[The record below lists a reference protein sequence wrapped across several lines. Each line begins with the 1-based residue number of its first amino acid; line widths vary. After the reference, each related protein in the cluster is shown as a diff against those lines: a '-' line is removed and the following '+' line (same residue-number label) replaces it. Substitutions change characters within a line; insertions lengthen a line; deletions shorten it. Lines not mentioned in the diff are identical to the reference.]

1 MFSIDLHENIKKLF
15 LRFKWIR
22 SLRARLFVIIF
33 LIGFI
38 PSSIMRF
45 ATIASYEDRGIEVRR
60 SDVQNQLKIIADHL
74 IKFNYLID
82 NSSEVVN
89 AELNQIA
96 NLYDGR
102 ILVMNGALKVV
113 KDTYQLVEGKT
124 VVSEQVIRG
133 LRGANLWTYDRA
145 NRYIEIVTPIV
156 ETVSAV
162 NATPEIPEGT
172 EIIHG
177 VILTSVSSESINMT
191 HEILSRKSAIVET
204 IIFFLLIAIAIIGA
218 NLLVIPFD
226 RVTRAISQVKEGFD
240 DEPIAVND
248 YTETEHILDAFN
260 QLLRRM
266 KVIDDSRN
274 EFVSNVSHELKTPIT
289 SMKVLADSLISQNDV
304 PEELYREFLVDI
316 AAEIEREDKI
326 INDLLTLVKMDK
338 SAALLDIGIVD
349 INALTEI
356 VLKRLRPIARKRDV
370 ELILES
376 KREVIAVA
384 DEVKISLILTNL
396 IENAIKYNKEH
407 GTVTVTIN
415 ADHKFFTIEVTDTG
429 SGIPA
434 DYIDHIFERFYRV
447 DKSRSR
453 EIGGTGLGLAIT
465 KNAVM
470 LHMGTINATSVE
482 GEGTTFTVEIPLN
495 YITK

>member
-1 MFSIDLHENIKKLF
+1 MREASKKIL
-15 LRFKWIR
+15 LRFKWLR

-38 PSSIMRF
+38 PSAIMRY
-45 ATIASYEDRGIEVRR
+45 ATIASYEDRGIDVRR

-74 IKFNYLID
+74 IKYNYLLD
-82 NSSEVVN
+82 SSSEIVN
-89 AELNQIA
+89 AELNQMA

-102 ILVMNGALKVV
+102 ILVINGALRVI
-113 KDTYQLVEGKT
+113 KDTYNLIEGKSI
-124 VVSEQVIRG
+124 VSEQVIRG
-133 LRGANLWTYDRA
+133 LRGANLSNYDQA
-145 NRYIEIVTPIV
+145 NRYIEIVTPII
-156 ETVSAV
+156 ETVSAL
-162 NATPEIPEGT
+162 NASPEIPEGT

-177 VILTSVSSESINMT
+177 VILTSVSSDSINT
-191 HEILSRKSAIVET
+191 TREILARKSAIVET
-204 IIFFLLIAIAIIGA
+204 ILFFLLIAIAIIGA
-218 NLLVIPFD
+218 NILVIPFD
-226 RVTRAISQVKEGFD
+226 RVTRAISQVKEGLF
-240 DEPIAVND
+240 DEPITVTD

-260 QLLRRM
+260 QLLKRM

-289 SMKVLADSLISQNDV
+289 SMKVLADSLITQNDV
-304 PEELYREFLVDI
+304 PVEIYHEFLVDI

-338 SAALLDIGIVD
+338 SAALLNIGIVD

-356 VLKRLRPIARKRDV
+356 VLKRLRPIARKKDI
-370 ELILES
+370 ELVLES
-376 KREVIAVA
+376 TREVIAVA

-396 IENAIKYNKEH
+396 IENAIKYNKEQ

-415 ADHKFFTIEVTDTG
+415 ADHQFFTIEVKDTG
-429 SGIPA
+429 NGIPE
-434 DYIDHIFERFYRV
+434 DTVDRIFERFYRV
-447 DKSRSR
+447 DKSHSR
-453 EIGGTGLGLAIT
+453 EIAGTGLGLAIT

-470 LHMGTINATSVE
+470 LHMGTINVASTL
-482 GEGTTFTVEIPLN
+482 GEGTIFTVKIPLN

>member
-1 MFSIDLHENIKKLF
+1 MREPLKKIF
-15 LRFKWIR
+15 LPLRWLR

-33 LIGFI
+33 LVGFI
-38 PSSIMRF
+38 PSSIMRY
-45 ATIASYEDRGIEVRR
+45 ATVASYEDRGIEVRR
-60 SDVQNQLKIIADHL
+60 TDVQNQLKIIADHL
-74 IKFNYLID
+74 IKYNYLRD

-102 ILVMNGALKVV
+102 ILVINGALRVI
-113 KDTYQLVEGKT
+113 KDTYQLIEGKT
-124 VVSEQVIRG
+124 IVSEHVIRG
-133 LRGANLWTYDRA
+133 LRGVSHSNYDRV
-145 NRYIEIVTPIV
+145 NRYIKIVTPII
-156 ETVSAV
+156 ETVSAS

-172 EIIHG
+172 EIFHG
-177 VILTSVSSESINMT
+177 VILTSVSSDSINT
-191 HEILSRKSAIVET
+191 TREILSRKSAIVET
-204 IIFFLLIAIAIIGA
+204 IIFFLLIAIALIGA

-240 DEPIAVND
+240 DEPINVTD

-260 QLLRRM
+260 QLLKRM

-289 SMKVLADSLISQNDV
+289 SMKVLAESLVNQNDV
-304 PEELYREFLVDI
+304 PEEIYREFLVDI

-338 SAALLDIGIVD
+338 SAALLNIGIVD

-356 VLKRLRPIARKRDV
+356 VLKRLRPIARKKDI
-370 ELILES
+370 ELVLES
-376 KREVIAVA
+376 KREVVAVA

-407 GTVTVTIN
+407 GMVTVTIN
-415 ADHKFFTIEVTDTG
+415 ADHQFFTIDVSDTG
-429 SGIPA
+429 DGIA
-434 DYIDHIFERFYRV
+434 EDYLDHIFERFYRV
-447 DKSRSR
+447 DKSHSR
-453 EIGGTGLGLAIT
+453 EIAGTGLGLAIT

-470 LHMGTINATSVE
+470 LHMGTINVTSAI
-482 GEGTTFTVEIPLN
+482 GEGTTFTVKIPLN